1 MSVIFPLCSF
11 YQIPSI
17 LIKYLGSTHQI
28 FVDWLLYLLSF
39 QWLQLDCSRRLLKW
53 FAFKI
58 ISFPF
63 VTIFIRIHMAL
74 TIWKNMV
81 TKNVA
86 VVLSIDPKIKSSG
99 KALIVGKTSVSN
111 FIRTSCPLPAKT
123 GNVFSPSLSL
133 PLPPP
138 PHIQDE
144 QLTL

>member
-1 MSVIFPLCSF
+1 
-11 YQIPSI
+11 
-17 LIKYLGSTHQI
+17 
-28 FVDWLLYLLSF
+28 
-39 QWLQLDCSRRLLKW
+39 
-53 FAFKI
+53 
-58 ISFPF
+58 
-63 VTIFIRIHMAL
+63 
-74 TIWKNMV
+74 MV

-144 QLTL
+144 QLTI